1 MQDCNAF
8 SLISVRSMN
17 PRDPVGKCKKRRE
30 KLLGSASV
38 DQSCIMSVRRRFVP
52 DLVGT
57 RRLLSLD

>member
-30 KLLGSASV
+30 KLLGSAW
-38 DQSCIMSVRRRFVP
+38 IR
-52 DLVGT
+52 LHHVGKEAICT
-57 RRLLSLD
+57 